1 MVLHLLR
8 ACVAQL
14 KDPLI
19 SLTTFKYVHFVKSDE
34 FKEVIEFQKQ
44 VENEYGIQIQLF
56 GTNFKAEVKRLI
68 DD

>member
-14 KDPLI
+14 NDPLI
-19 SLTTFKYVHFVKSDE
+19 SLSTFKYVHFVKPDE

-44 VENEYGIQIQLF
+44 VESAYGIEI
-56 GTNFKAEVKRLI
+56 
-68 DD
+68 